1 MRDRAA
7 KSPDSGTADR
17 RDEAVVGRPASP
29 RIVADVLPDLAPQP
43 FELADLSPD
52 ALATVVRFDDYLS
65 RCVTAADVISAAV
78 GPGLHALGAKAAVIG
93 LTDFRLRLEPV
104 VGSAGVERLAA
115 RCARQAIDAPLP
127 LTETIRTGRPINL
140 RPLTDGVLGDRSP
153 TEIGAVRECTFP
165 ILGTRGVVGG
175 LWLFLGPDDP
185 PRESGLL
192 PALIARMAA
201 AIDRA
206 RLLESE
212 RRMRARAE
220 WSATR
225 LARVQSLTSGLS
237 AALGP
242 VDVADVVMTH
252 ALAELGATGGT
263 CYMLADHGT
272 LRPVRSIGDEK
283 ESLSAISIANDDP
296 LGAILK
302 RSAVVV
308 LPPEPA
314 ASGGVGDGS
323 LRAVVPLALRGEV
336 LGAIE
341 LIFPGDKDLDGE
353 LRSFLGVLG
362 TQCAQAVERARL
374 YAQRAKEAQVL
385 QASLM
390 PPALPHI
397 PGLDI
402 AAAYRPFGDGTVV
415 GGDFYDIYALGQGRW
430 GLVVG
435 DVSGKGIEAAAIT
448 ALARYTT
455 RAAALLGRGP
465 AEVLQTLNRV
475 MLSEPL
481 GERFCTIVHGI
492 LEPSA
497 EGVAVTMSLGG
508 HPRPLLLSRQD
519 GTVRAV
525 GEPGTAVGVLSDPA
539 LLETRLTL
547 HLGDVLVFFTDGCVD
562 FHAEGRTQSDERLL
576 VDVLRQHPEEDAKE
590 LTKRLEDEILNS
602 KEGPSADDVALLVVR
617 AQNDER

>member
-1 MRDRAA
+1 VVLF
-7 KSPDSGTADR
+7 
-17 RDEAVVGRPASP
+17 DEH
-29 RIVADVLPDLAPQP
+29 
-43 FELADLSPD
+43 LSHC
-52 ALATVVRFDDYLS
+52 AT
-65 RCVTAADVISAAV
+65 TADVISAAV
-78 GPGLHALGAKAAVIG
+78 GPGLEAFGAKAAVIG

-104 VGSAGVERLAA
+104 VGSPGIEGFAA
-115 RCARQAIDAPLP
+115 RCAELALDAPLP
-127 LTETIRTGRPINL
+127 ITETIRTGRPVGQ
-140 RPLTDGVLGDRSP
+140 RPLADGLMGEGSP
-153 TEIGAVRECTFP
+153 TDLGAVRECTLP
-165 ILGTRGVVGG
+165 ILGTRGVVGA

-185 PRESGLL
+185 PIDDALL
-192 PALIARMAA
+192 PVLIGRLGA

-206 RLLESE
+206 RILESE

-220 WSATR
+220 WSAAR
-225 LARVQSLTSGLS
+225 LSRLQSLTSGLS

-263 CYMLADHGT
+263 CYMLAEDRT
-272 LRPVRSIGDEK
+272 LRPVRSIGDERA
-283 ESLSAISIANDDP
+283 STSAISITNDDP
-296 LGAILK
+296 LGTILK
-302 RSAVVV
+302 RSVVVV
-308 LPPEPA
+308 LPPESA
-314 ASGGVGDGS
+314 ASAGRDDGS
-323 LRAVVPLALRGEV
+323 LKAVVPLAIRGEV

-341 LIFPGDKDLDGE
+341 LIFPRDKDLDGD
-353 LRSFLGVLG
+353 LRSFLAALG

-374 YAQRAKEAQVL
+374 YAQRAREAHVL

-390 PPALPHI
+390 PPALPSI

-415 GGDFYDIYALGQGRW
+415 GGDFYDVYALGEGRW

-448 ALARYTT
+448 ALARHTT
-455 RAAALLGRGP
+455 RAAALLGMGP
-465 AEVLQTLNRV
+465 ADVLQTLNRV

-497 EGVAVTMSLGG
+497 EGVAVTLSLGG
-508 HPRPLLLSRQD
+508 HPRPLLLDRRK

-525 GEPGTAVGVLSDPA
+525 GRPGTAVGVLADPT

-547 HLGDVLVFFTDGCVD
+547 HSGDVLVFFTDGCVD
-562 FHAEGRTQSDERLL
+562 FHAEGRTTSDETVLL
-576 VDVLRQHPEEDAKE
+576 GVLREHAEEDAGQ
-590 LTKRLEDEILNS
+590 LTKRLEDEVLNS
-602 KEGPSADDVALLVVR
+602 KGGPSADDVALLVMR
-617 AQNDER
+617 ARNDEP